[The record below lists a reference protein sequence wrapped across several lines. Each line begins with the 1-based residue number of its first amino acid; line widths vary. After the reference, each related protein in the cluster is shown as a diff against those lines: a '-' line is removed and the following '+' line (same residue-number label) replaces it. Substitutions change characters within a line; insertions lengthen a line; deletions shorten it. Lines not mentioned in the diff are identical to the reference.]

1 MTMYKSIF
9 KFVISIIICES
20 VGIIGSFFTFS
31 SVSNWF
37 PTLVKPWFSPP
48 SWLFGPVWTILYFLM
63 GLSLY
68 IVWNKTETISKQ
80 KYKKQFFILF
90 GIQLILNALWS
101 FLFFGL
107 KSPISGLID
116 ILFLDIAVITT
127 IIYANRVSKYAAV
140 LLAPYMAWI
149 IFATLLNFE
158 IALLNNKIFY

>member
-1 MTMYKSIF
+1 VSKNIF

-48 SWLFGPVWTILYFLM
+48 SWLFGPVWTMLYFLM

-68 IVWNKTETISKQ
+68 IIWNSKAEILSKQ
-80 KYKKQFFILF
+80 KYKRQFFILF

-107 KSPISGLID
+107 KSPIYGLID
-116 ILFLDIAVITT
+116 ILFLDIVVVMT
-127 IIYANRVSKYAAV
+127 IIYAYRVSKYAAV

-149 IFATLLNFE
+149 TFATLLNFE
-158 IALLNNKIFY
+158 VVLLNK

>member
-1 MTMYKSIF
+1 MSKNIF

-48 SWLFGPVWTILYFLM
+48 SWLFGPVWTMLYFLM

-68 IVWNKTETISKQ
+68 IIWNSKAEILSKQ
-80 KYKKQFFILF
+80 KYKRQFFILF

-107 KSPISGLID
+107 KSPIYGLID
-116 ILFLDIAVITT
+116 ILFLDIVVVMT
-127 IIYANRVSKYAAV
+127 IIYAYRVSKYAAV

-149 IFATLLNFE
+149 TFATLLNFE
-158 IALLNNKIFY
+158 VVLLNK

>member
-1 MTMYKSIF
+1 MSKNIF

-68 IVWNKTETISKQ
+68 IVWNYKTETISKQ

-116 ILFLDIAVITT
+116 ILFLDMAVITT

>member
-1 MTMYKSIF
+1 MSKNIF

-68 IVWNKTETISKQ
+68 IVWNYKTETISKQ

>member
-1 MTMYKSIF
+1 VSKNIVR
-9 KFVISIIICES
+9 FVISIIICES

-48 SWLFGPVWTILYFLM
+48 SWLFGPVWTMLYFLM

-68 IVWNKTETISKQ
+68 IVWNYKTETISKQ

-116 ILFLDIAVITT
+116 ILFLDITVITT

>member
-1 MTMYKSIF
+1 MSKNIF

-116 ILFLDIAVITT
+116 ILFLDMAVITT

>member
-1 MTMYKSIF
+1 MYKNIF
-9 KFVISIIICES
+9 KFVISILVCES
-20 VGIIGSFFTFS
+20 AGIIGSFFTFS
-31 SVSNWF
+31 SVLNWF

-48 SWLFGPVWTILYFLM
+48 SWLFGPVWIILYFLR

-68 IVWNKTETISKQ
+68 IIWNSKVKPSKQ

-107 KSPISGLID
+107 KSPIYGLID
-116 ILFLDIAVITT
+116 ILVLDVAVIMT
-127 IIYANRVSKYAAV
+127 IIYANRVSKYSAI

-149 IFATLLNFE
+149 TFATVLNFE
-158 IALLNNKIFY
+158 IAILNE

>member
-1 MTMYKSIF
+1 MSKNIVR
-9 KFVISIIICES
+9 FVISIIICES

>member
-1 MTMYKSIF
+1 VSKNIF

-48 SWLFGPVWTILYFLM
+48 SWLFGPVWTMLYFLM

-68 IVWNKTETISKQ
+68 IVWNYKTETISKQ

-116 ILFLDIAVITT
+116 ILFLDITVITT

>member
-1 MTMYKSIF
+1 MSKNIVR
-9 KFVISIIICES
+9 FVISIIICES

-116 ILFLDIAVITT
+116 ILFLDITVITT

>member
-1 MTMYKSIF
+1 MYKNIF
-9 KFVISIIICES
+9 KFIISIFICES
-20 VGIIGSFFTFS
+20 VGIIGSFFTLS

-48 SWLFGPVWTILYFLM
+48 SWLFGPVWIILYFLM

-68 IVWNKTETISKQ
+68 VVWNSKTAAEILSKQ
-80 KYKKQFFILF
+80 RKYKNHFFIIF

-107 KSPISGLID
+107 KSPLYGLID
-116 ILFLDIAVITT
+116 ILFLDIAVAIT
-127 IIYANRVSKYAAV
+127 IVYAYRVSKYSAI

-149 IFATLLNFE
+149 LFATILNFE
-158 IALLNNKIFY
+158 TVILN

>member
-1 MTMYKSIF
+1 MSKNIF

-116 ILFLDIAVITT
+116 ILFLDITVITT

>member
-1 MTMYKSIF
+1 MSKNIF

>member
-1 MTMYKSIF
+1 MYKSIF

>member
-1 MTMYKSIF
+1 MSKNIF

-48 SWLFGPVWTILYFLM
+48 SWLFGPVWTMLYFLM

-68 IVWNKTETISKQ
+68 IVWNYKTETISKQ

>member
-1 MTMYKSIF
+1 VSKNIF

-48 SWLFGPVWTILYFLM
+48 SWLFGPVWTMLYFLM

-68 IVWNKTETISKQ
+68 IVWNYKTETVSKQ

-149 IFATLLNFE
+149 IFATLLNFA
-158 IALLNNKIFY
+158 IVLLNK

>member
-1 MTMYKSIF
+1 MFKNIF
-9 KFVISIIICES
+9 KFVISIIVCES

-31 SVSNWF
+31 SVTNWF
-37 PTLVKPWFSPP
+37 STLVKPWFTPP

-68 IVWNKTETISKQ
+68 IIWNSKAEILSKQ

-107 KSPISGLID
+107 KSPIYGLID
-116 ILFLDIAVITT
+116 ILFLDVAVAIT
-127 IIYANRVSKYAAV
+127 IMFAYRVSKYSAI
-140 LLAPYMAWI
+140 LLTPYMAWI
-149 IFATLLNFE
+149 TFATLLNFE
-158 IALLNNKIFY
+158 IVLLNK